1 MSREILILRHGMT
14 NGNRLHRYVGRTDE
28 PLCDEGRAALRA
40 LSHAPAA
47 RVYVS
52 PMLRCRETA
61 QILFPDAEF
70 CTVDALR
77 EMDFGI
83 FENKSYIDL
92 NGSAEYQSWLDSNCT
107 APIPGGECLAD
118 FCARCCDAFRAVIAA
133 DESKH
138 LVFVAHGG
146 TIMSILSQYA
156 TPRRD
161 YYDWN
166 PRNGRGYR
174 LLLTQTS
181 PQPALELIEEV

>member
-28 PLCDEGRAALRA
+28 PLCDEGREALRA

-61 QILFPDAEF
+61 QILFPAAALSI
-70 CTVDALR
+70 VDDLR

-83 FENKSYIDL
+83 FENKSYLDL
-92 NGSAEYQSWLDSNCT
+92 NGSAEYQAWLDSGCT
-107 APIPGGECLAD
+107 APIPEGECLAD
-118 FCARCCDAFRAVIAA
+118 FRTRCCDAFRSILTA
-133 DESKH
+133 DSSDR
-138 LVFVAHGG
+138 LVFVVHGG
-146 TIMSILSQYA
+146 TIMSILSEYA
-156 TPRRD
+156 VPRRS

-166 PRNGRGYR
+166 PHNGRGYR

-181 PQPALELIEEV
+181 PQPALELLEEV